1 MNTRFLNRRSTC
13 ARGYLLGRSSFAALL
28 LFSGQAYA
36 LAEPAPNLTGAPEQ
50 EDSVR
55 RIKTVTVTATRRE
68 TTLQDAPL
76 AVSSLS
82 GDTLEDKH
90 LESVLDLSGLV
101 PGLQVGSSY
110 SSTRLNIRGIG
121 TNDVSGG
128 ADPGVSFHLNG
139 VFLGV
144 TGPAANAFYDVSR
157 VEVLRGPQGTQF
169 GRNAT
174 GGSVNVIT
182 ARPSTESS
190 GEIGGMIGFDP
201 QQYGADGFVTG
212 ALNESGTLAGRVS
225 FRYGYNEGY
234 IDNLANVG
242 PDRFDDDNSYGLRAQ
257 ILFAPSDTF
266 EANLALEYNHKDTAG
281 QAYVLIGGPD
291 YGPIPA
297 EDLGGVR
304 PALDSGTTYAERGF
318 NRGEFM
324 LATLDTKSEF
334 EHGNLKTIVSAGKF
348 TADIDTDGDGTAVDF
363 TNTFMELDGEQLFAE
378 AIYDLDSFDRFNA
391 IVGVNAFYQQLN
403 QRMDVPILGFPAP
416 VQLRGEPFQTT
427 SYAAFLNADHQLTD
441 MINLFGGVR
450 YTFDRKA
457 VDDSNNYVG
466 TLSIRENW
474 DQVTYEIGASFDLSE
489 NLDAYI
495 KHGTGFKSGGF
506 QIGNVEP
513 PVDPE
518 TNASTELGLKGVFL
532 DGTMSANLAAFHMAY
547 DDLQIQQV
555 TGFTSGFKNAAKATI
570 NGLEAE
576 VTWLPTNSLRIEFNG
591 TLLDAT
597 FDEFDSID
605 PANPGLGIQ
614 DLSGNHLRK
623 SPESSY
629 SLGTYYDHDAGRYGT
644 LSLGGRYYWQ
654 DEVFFSEFNI
664 PVASNEA
671 IGRLDINIDL
681 TSVDETWKFGL
692 FAKNITDEH
701 VRGATLVVSSLLGS
715 AALALYEPGRSVGVS
730 VRREF

>member
-1 MNTRFLNRRSTC
+1 MHTRHWNQRATTVSRH
-13 ARGYLLGRSSFAALL
+13 LLGQSAVAALL
-28 LFSGQAYA
+28 VFSGHA
-36 LAEPAPNLTGAPEQ
+36 LAQTQGTPGPTVTPEQ

-55 RIKTVTVTATRRE
+55 RIETVTVTATRRE

-82 GDTLEDKH
+82 GDMLEDKH
-90 LESVLDLSGLV
+90 LSSVLDLSGLV

-121 TNDVSGG
+121 TNDITGG

-174 GGSVNVIT
+174 GGSVNVIA

-190 GEIGGMIGFDP
+190 AELGGMIGFDP
-201 QQYGADGFVTG
+201 QQYGADGYITG

-234 IDNLANVG
+234 TENLADEG
-242 PDRFDDDNSYGLRAQ
+242 PDRFDDDDSYGVRAQ
-257 ILFAPSDTF
+257 AMFAPTDTF
-266 EANLALEYNHKDTAG
+266 EANLAVEYNHKDTNG

-291 YGPIPA
+291 FAPIPA
-297 EDLGGVR
+297 ETLGGVR
-304 PALDSGTTYAERGF
+304 PEPDSGTTYANRGF

-348 TADIDTDGDGTAVDF
+348 TADIDTDGDGTVVDF
-363 TNTFMELDGEQLFAE
+363 TNTFMEIDGEQLFAE
-378 AIYDLDSFDRFNA
+378 AIYDLSAFDRFNA
-391 IVGVNAFYQQLN
+391 IVGVNAFYQQLD
-403 QRMDVPILGFPAP
+403 QRMDVPIMGFPAP
-416 VQLRGEPFQTT
+416 VQLRGVPFQTT
-427 SYAAFLNADHQLTD
+427 SYAAFVNSDYQLTD
-441 MINLFGGVR
+441 AINLFGGLR

-457 VDDSNNYVG
+457 AKDSNNYVG
-466 TLSIRENW
+466 TLSILENW
-474 DQVTYEIGASFDLSE
+474 DQVTYEIGASFDLGE
-489 NLDAYI
+489 DIDAYI

-513 PVDPE
+513 PVNPE
-518 TNASTELGLKGVFL
+518 TNASTEIGLKGIFF
-532 DGTMSANLAAFHMAY
+532 DGTMSGNLAAFHMAY

-555 TGFTSGFKNAAKATI
+555 TGFSSGFKNAAKATI
-570 NGLEAE
+570 NGIEAE
-576 VTWLPTNSLRIEFNG
+576 VTWLPTENLRIEFNG

-597 FDEFDSID
+597 FDEFASID
-605 PANPGLGIQ
+605 PANPGLGVQ

-623 SPESSY
+623 SPESSF
-629 SLGTYYDHDAGRYGT
+629 SLGGYHDHDAGRFGT

-654 DEVFFSEFNI
+654 DEVFFSEFNL

-671 IGRLDINIDL
+671 VGRLDLTLDL
-681 TSVDETWKFGL
+681 TSADETWTLGV
-692 FAKNITDEH
+692 FAKNVTDEH

-715 AALALYEPGRSVGVS
+715 AALALYEPGRSVGIS

>member
-1 MNTRFLNRRSTC
+1 MYTLSVSSRSTC
-13 ARGYLLGRSSFAALL
+13 TRKYLLGQSAIAALF
-28 LFSGQAYA
+28 LFAGQANA
-36 LAEPAPNLTGAPEQ
+36 QTVPAASSTVAPGPEDAE
-50 EDSVR
+50 R
-55 RIKTVTVTATRRE
+55 RIDTVTVTATRRE
-68 TTLQDAPL
+68 TTLQEAPL
-76 AVSSLS
+76 AVSSIS
-82 GDTLEDKH
+82 GDDLKDKH
-90 LESVLDLSGLV
+90 LQSVIDLSGLV

-121 TNDVSGG
+121 TNDITGG

-157 VEVLRGPQGTQF
+157 VEVLRGPQGTLF

-182 ARPSTESS
+182 ARPDTEFS
-190 GEIGGMIGFDP
+190 GELGGMVGFDP
-201 QQYGADGFVTG
+201 QQYGADGYVTG
-212 ALNESGTLAGRVS
+212 KLNESGSLAGRLS
-225 FRYGYNEGY
+225 FRYGFNEGY
-234 IDNLANVG
+234 IENLADVG
-242 PDRFDDDNSYGLRAQ
+242 PDRFDDDDSYGLRAQ
-257 ILFAPSDTF
+257 LLFAPTDTF
-266 EANLALEYNHKDTAG
+266 KANLALEYNHKDTAG

-291 YGPIPA
+291 LAPIPA
-297 EDLGGVR
+297 EDLGGIR

-318 NRGEFM
+318 NKGEFM
-324 LATLDTKSEF
+324 LATLDTLSEF

-363 TNTFMELDGEQLFAE
+363 TNTFMEIDGEQLFAE

-391 IVGVNAFYQQLN
+391 IIGVNAFYQQLY

-427 SYAAFLNADHQLTD
+427 SYAAFVNADYQLSD
-441 MINLFGGVR
+441 IVNFFGGVR

-457 VDDSNNYVG
+457 VDDSNNFVG
-466 TLSIRENW
+466 TLNIRENW
-474 DQVTYEIGASFDLSE
+474 DQVTYEVGLGLDLGE

-518 TNASTELGLKGVFL
+518 TNASTEIGLKGVFF
-532 DGTMSANLAAFHMAY
+532 DGSMSANLAAFHMKY

-576 VTWLPTNSLRIEFNG
+576 VTWLPTDNLRIEFNG

-597 FDEFDSID
+597 FDDFASID
-605 PANPGLGIQ
+605 PANPLLGIQ
-614 DLSGNHLRK
+614 DLSGNNLRK
-623 SPESSY
+623 SPKSSY
-629 SLGTYYDHDAGRYGT
+629 SLGSYYDHSAGRWGT
-644 LSLGGRYYWQ
+644 ISAGGRYYWQ
-654 DEVFFSEFNI
+654 DEVFFSEFNL

-671 IGRLDINIDL
+671 IGRLDLSLDL
-681 TSVDETWKFGL
+681 VPPGEHWTVGL
-692 FAKNITDEH
+692 FARNVTDER

-730 VRREF
+730 ARREF